1 MSLTV
6 DEIQKTL
13 REAGALIA
21 ELNSMPPEHTVK
33 SVTLPAAPIAFYKR
47 STLIK
52 PQQPAASASKQMPE
66 AARKIAPQP
75 TLVKDASAIRK
86 TEAVRKQPETA
97 RG

>member
-1 MSLTV
+1 
-6 DEIQKTL
+6 
-13 REAGALIA
+13 
-21 ELNSMPPEHTVK
+21 MPPEHTVK

-52 PQQPAASASKQMPE
+52 PQQPTAPPAKQAAD
-66 AARKIAPQP
+66 AARKTAPPP

-86 TEAVRKQPETA
+86 TEGVRKQPETA